1 MKESINQNALAIFK
15 EMLSLIDELNCAV
28 IDQPNGATIIDAGI
42 NIAGSAEAG
51 HLVGEICMGGLGA
64 IRLAHTHIDT
74 MTLPVVI
81 VSTNRPSLATLGSQ
95 HAGWRIEVGDY
106 IATASGP
113 ARALACVEKELYAE
127 LGYSDNSKEA
137 VIVLESHAL
146 PSSDVTAFLAEKCG
160 VLPSNLYCI
169 VAPTASKV
177 GSVQVSARILE
188 VGLHKLHALGLKL
201 DKIRRGYGV
210 APVAPVAKND
220 AKAMGVCNDCILY
233 GGRVFLFIRSDASD
247 NIPVLIERAH
257 ASASPQYGV
266 PFYNLFKDSGPNFH
280 KVYPLLFGPAEL
292 TINDIESGMV
302 YKAGA
307 INPEILKESLATIG
321 S

>member
-1 MKESINQNALAIFK
+1 MNESINQNALAIFK
-15 EMLSLIDELNCAV
+15 EMLTLNEELNCAV

-42 NIAGSAEAG
+42 NTAGSAEAG
-51 HLVGEICMGGLGA
+51 RLVGEICMGGLGA

-74 MTLPVVI
+74 LTLPAVI
-81 VSTNRPSLATLGSQ
+81 VGTNRPSLATLGSQ
-95 HAGWRIEVGDY
+95 YAGWRIKVGDY
-106 IATASGP
+106 IAMASGP
-113 ARALACVEKELYAE
+113 ARALPCVEKELYTE
-127 LGYSDNSKEA
+127 LNYSDNSKEA
-137 VIVLESHAL
+137 VIVLESHTL

-160 VLPSNLYCI
+160 ITPSNLYCV

-177 GSVQVSARILE
+177 GSVQISARILE

-210 APVAPVAKND
+210 APVAPVAKSN
-220 AKAMGVCNDCILY
+220 ARAMGVCNDCILY

-247 NIPVLIERAH
+247 DIPVLIEKAP
-257 ASASPQYGV
+257 ASTSPQYGV
-266 PFYNLFKDSGPNFH
+266 PFYDSFRDSGPNLQ
-280 KVYPLLFGPAEL
+280 KADPLLLSPAEW

-302 YKAGA
+302 YRAGA
-307 INPEILKESLATIG
+307 INPELLKESLAAIE